1 MSIDTTFPGSAGLG
15 STDPWSTT
23 VKSISILYTY
33 GTNETR
39 VFASMVNR
47 GVFNQT
53 NAYFSTATAPG
64 SGLIPSISPPAGSNI
79 TIQALAYGPAQVT
92 IASTFT
98 NIYAVQAAK
107 SSFPIENSYFGID
120 TIPGTVKSAVLFYT
134 DAAKN
139 QLALVGREHV
149 YLSFP

>member
-39 VFASMVNR
+39 VFASMVNK

-53 NAYFSTATAPG
+53 NAY
-64 SGLIPSISPPAGSNI
+64 LIPSISPPAGSNI
-79 TIQALAYGPAQVT
+79 TIQALAYGPAQPPSHRSRSKIPISV
-92 IASTFT
+92 STPFR
-98 NIYAVQAAK
+98 
-107 SSFPIENSYFGID
+107 
-120 TIPGTVKSAVLFYT
+120 GTVKSAVLFYT

-139 QLALVGREHV
+139 QLALVGREHA
-149 YLSFP
+149 YLTFP